1 MNFTFAKHVF
11 GGLLS
16 AVIVAAPLGAT
27 SIGAG
32 QFNLA
37 GNLYVNSTQ
46 VLFGLN
52 TVPPPGDQLAAI
64 QLPETGPFAGLTPSG
79 PPAIIHNIPMNPS
92 FPSGALS
99 LPQWIVLPDGIDV
112 DLQNVPFNQSVPL
125 CTGTETTCRPN
136 LGPQQSPIVLTQTS
150 SGVTATLDV
159 NGIAYSGGTSATGS
173 STLTG
178 LLSAQFA
185 GATINSLLGTFQSQ
199 GFINSSYSGT
209 FNVTSAV
216 PEPGMLAGLGLGM
229 LALGFYRRKSRGGQV
244 K

>member
-27 SIGAG
+27 SIGTG

-64 QLPETGPFAGLTPSG
+64 QLPETGAFSTLTVGETAG
-79 PPAIIHNIPMNPS
+79 IKNIPMNPA

-99 LPQWIVLPDGIDV
+99 IPQWITLPDGIDV
-112 DLQNVPFNQSVPL
+112 DLQNVPFNTSIPL

-159 NGIAYSGGTSATGS
+159 TGIAYSGTSATGS
-173 STLTG
+173 SSLTG

-185 GATINSLLGTFQSQ
+185 GATINGLLGTFQSQ

-209 FNVTSAV
+209 FTVTSAV

-229 LALGFYRRKSRGGQV
+229 LALGFYRRKSRGGQA